1 MEIIKIIG
9 IGLISVIIIVILKQ
23 YKPEFAM
30 YASIIAGVLILTMLT
45 DTFKGI
51 INLLQDISNKANVN
65 TQFIRILIKITGI
78 AILTEFAVSICK
90 DTGENA
96 IASKVDIGG
105 KVIIISMSIPI
116 ISALL
121 ETVLKILPWKRSKKI
136 GKKDNNYINHNNVVF
151 HAKQSTCYAKWYRWK
166 RWDNK

>member
-65 TQFIRILIKITGI
+65 TQFIKILIKITGI

-105 KVIIISMSIPI
+105 KIIIISMSIPI

-151 HAKQSTCYAKWYRWK
+151 HAKQSTCYAK
-166 RWDNK
+166 